1 VTAEKPEQLGLAHA
15 DIVSEVR
22 RLFKTDGHI
31 PLHAPTFFG
40 NEKLY
45 LNECID
51 TTFVSYV
58 GSFVSKFDQLVCDFT
73 GAKYAVAM
81 SSGTV
86 ALHVALMVAGVVE
99 GDEVLTQALT
109 FVATVNPIKY
119 CNAHPVFIDSD
130 RDTLGMCP
138 DVLREFLETE
148 TEMRADGHCYNKRT
162 GRRIVACVPVH
173 IFGHPCQIEHIKE
186 LCETRN
192 IALVEDAAESLG
204 SYYKGRH
211 TGTFGKVGILSFNG
225 NKTITTGGGGML
237 LTNDE
242 RLANHARHLATT
254 AKRPHKWELFHD
266 MVGYNYRLP
275 NTSAA
280 IGCAQM
286 ESLPIILEKKREL
299 ALQYKTFFA
308 SIGIPFLD
316 EPKDTRSN
324 FWLNTIL
331 LSDRA
336 HRDSFLMDSND
347 AGVMTRPIWT
357 LMNKLPMYKG
367 CQRTALVTAEWLEDR
382 AVNIPSSARV

>member
-1 VTAEKPEQLGLAHA
+1 
-15 DIVSEVR
+15 
-22 RLFKTDGHI
+22 
-31 PLHAPTFFG
+31 
-40 NEKLY
+40 
-45 LNECID
+45 
-51 TTFVSYV
+51 
-58 GSFVSKFDQLVCDFT
+58 
-73 GAKYAVAM
+73 
-81 SSGTV
+81 
-86 ALHVALMVAGVVE
+86 
-99 GDEVLTQALT
+99 
-109 FVATVNPIKY
+109 
-119 CNAHPVFIDSD
+119 
-130 RDTLGMCP
+130 
-138 DVLREFLETE
+138 
-148 TEMRADGHCYNKRT
+148 
-162 GRRIVACVPVH
+162 
-173 IFGHPCQIEHIKE
+173 
-186 LCETRN
+186 
-192 IALVEDAAESLG
+192 
-204 SYYKGRH
+204 
-211 TGTFGKVGILSFNG
+211 
-225 NKTITTGGGGML
+225 ML